1 MNLINKLK
9 NIFLKKDWVETPDL
23 KWENYKI
30 QFEILE
36 EEQLIEIARLCRT
49 RLTNENSYIKKSD
62 LNLTDSI
69 KCQTLDSLISWV
81 KQIWETDFTDT
92 HKVSNEKGWIY
103 RYYVDIDEKVNQ
115 ISLNNVLTAADGTIG
130 HVIYSV
136 LVIKKIQNEYYCWNL
151 LE

>member
-1 MNLINKLK
+1 M
-9 NIFLKKDWVETPDL
+9 ETPDF

-36 EEQLIEIARLCRT
+36 EEQLIEIAGLCRT
-49 RLTNENSYIKKSD
+49 RLTNENSFIKRSG

-69 KCQTLDSLISWV
+69 KCQKLDSLVTSV

-92 HKVSNEKGWIY
+92 HKLSNEKGWFY
-103 RYYVDIDEKVNQ
+103 RYYLDIDEKDNQ

-130 HVIYSV
+130 NVIYSV

>member
-9 NIFLKKDWVETPDL
+9 NIFSKKDWMETPDL
-23 KWENYKI
+23 NWENYKI

-36 EEQLIEIARLCRT
+36 EEQLLEIAGLCRT
-49 RLTNENSYIKKSD
+49 RLTSENSYTKKSG

-69 KCQTLDSLISWV
+69 KCQSLDSLIPTV

-115 ISLNNVLTAADGTIG
+115 ISLNNVLKAADGTIG
-130 HVIYSV
+130 NVIYSV